1 MGKDW
6 DFSKV
11 DLNVGGVIVDEPV
24 SFAWNPGDELTHI
37 TSSNGVSGYNESH
50 QKPTA
55 TLVVKATSYAL
66 KRLTKIKNN
75 RERVPVTFKAP
86 GVLVQ
91 LYDVRIKSISYGNIG
106 AEAPDVSVEMLAL
119 RCTEEID
126 PEAA

>member
-24 SFAWNPGDELTHI
+24 SFTWNPGDELTHI
-37 TSSNGVSGYNESH
+37 ESSNGVSGFNEGH

-66 KRLTKIKNN
+66 RRLTEIKNN
-75 RERVPVTFKAP
+75 RERVQVTFKAP
-86 GVLVQ
+86 GILVQ
-91 LYDVRIKSISYGNIG
+91 LYNVRIKSISYGSIG
-106 AEAPDVSVEMLAL
+106 AEAPDVTIEMLAL

>member
-66 KRLTKIKNN
+66 RRLTEIKNN